1 MRRKRTVDNRAEGT
15 SNIGC
20 ETCLER
26 GSCERAQEGSFCG
39 QWHSRETER
48 KPEED
53 PNRKW
58 ERGEETEF

>member
-1 MRRKRTVDNRAEGT
+1 MRRKRTVDRVEAAAAV
-15 SNIGC
+15 GC

-26 GSCERAQEGSFCG
+26 GSCERAQEGTFCG
-39 QWHSRETER
+39 KWHSREVVR

-58 ERGEETEF
+58 EAGEEVDF